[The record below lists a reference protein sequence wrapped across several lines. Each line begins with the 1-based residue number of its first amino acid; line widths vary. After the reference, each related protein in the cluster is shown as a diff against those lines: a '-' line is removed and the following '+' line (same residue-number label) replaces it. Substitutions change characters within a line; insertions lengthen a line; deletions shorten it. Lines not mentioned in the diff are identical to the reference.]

1 MNQNVIAPIVS
12 TFIASQTPEFI
23 REGSPNFVAFVQ
35 AYFEWLESAGL
46 PSPNATNLV
55 YQSKQLLD
63 YHDLD
68 STLDQ
73 FLSYYVN
80 DFLPYFPPDTVLD
93 ERKLIKVARQ
103 FYQQKGTPQ
112 SIQFLFRVLYGKD
125 ADIYFP
131 KQNILKLS
139 DGKWTQPQALRLLLT
154 ANNLSFDTDQLVQR
168 IGVGSNS
175 AAQCVIEAVNK
186 TVDPNLGF
194 EIVEVFVSNITKP
207 FDDLESLIVNY
218 GTDANGNALVFEQ
231 KIIAALSNVLI
242 DPNNRGLKYNTGNPV
257 VLTGGLEPND
267 ASAQKAVAYVGN
279 VTTGSV
285 TSLNV
290 AFGGYDYR
298 PNPNT
303 IVTFINDPS
312 DANGAGAQA
321 IVSSVDTTNAIYVPI
336 NTDSIYFKQNEII
349 GNTTLQF
356 ANNANG
362 NCQTA
367 MGLLLSYANL
377 QFAPI
382 KTMNVI
388 SGGGGYSHVPS
399 LAYDVIYN
407 SDYSDTLY
415 QAGDPAYANSVQS
428 IDDLGMFAAVQV
440 LNGGSGYSNTTD
452 TIIAQD
458 AIGSNAVFTMIT
470 GANGTITAV
479 NVAVRGNGYFV
490 IPPLA
495 VVNSASLLANGTH
508 TPPAGTGAVL
518 QAFGFGQ
525 GANVQIGVNKIGQ
538 IIDFNL
544 VNRGFDYITDPTVSL
559 RVQDVTINPLPINDV
574 PQPDAVIYQG
584 ANVNT
589 AIYVA
594 YVDSLSSNN
603 VLRLYNYRGAINVYQ
618 NLVMSLVGQR
628 TLNVT
633 VNTAVKGNVVTY
645 GNGQAKANAVFLN
658 GLINYPGFYLGTDG
672 QLSADQYIQD
682 ANTYH
687 NYSYQII
694 VEKAL
699 GEYKALLMQIAH
711 PAGTSMLGKFVIPA
725 VESFTGSYNTDIKYI
740 SPPIGT
746 INVGSNGIAYGTG
759 TSFTTY
765 ANVGDLLVY
774 NTSDTSHQLQTKVIK
789 AIANNIQLTLESN
802 TQFLYET
809 GVSFN
814 ANANTVFS
822 NANDFVGNVAV
833 GDRVYLSLANVVTE
847 FNVVTVGSNQ
857 LGLDANTTVNGSG
870 QMMYVTPHFTVASY
884 QIISTK
890 QV

>member
-1 MNQNVIAPIVS
+1 MNQNVIAPVVS
-12 TFIASQTPEFI
+12 TFIPSQFPEFI
-23 REGSPNFVAFVQ
+23 REGSPNFVAFVA
-35 AYFEWLESAGL
+35 AYYEFLEQAGL
-46 PSPNATNLV
+46 PSPNCFSTV

-73 FLSYYVN
+73 FLHYYVN
-80 DFLPYFPPDTVLD
+80 DFLPFFPSETALD

-131 KQNILKLS
+131 KLNILKTS
-139 DGKWTQPQALRLLLT
+139 DGKWTQPQALRLLLS

-218 GTDANGNALVFEQ
+218 GTDSNGNALVFEQ
-231 KIIAALSNVLI
+231 KIIAALSNITI

-267 ASAQKAVAYVGN
+267 PSAQKAVAYVGN
-279 VTTGSV
+279 VTTGSI

-321 IVSSVDTTNAIYVPI
+321 IVSSVDVTNAIYVQI
-336 NTDSIYFKQNEII
+336 NTDSIYFKQNETI

-356 ANNANG
+356 ANNVSG
-362 NCQTA
+362 NLNTP
-367 MGLLLSYANL
+367 MNSLFSYANI

-388 SGGGGYSHVPS
+388 SGGGGYSHTPTLS
-399 LAYDVIYN
+399 YDVTYN
-407 SDYSDTLY
+407 TDYSDALAL
-415 QAGDPAYANSVQS
+415 AGDPAYNASVQS
-428 IDDLGMFAAVQV
+428 VDDLGMFAAVQV

-452 TIIAQD
+452 VIIAQD

-470 GANGTITAV
+470 GANGAITAV

-495 VVNSASLLANGTH
+495 VVNSASLLANGSH
-508 TPPAGTGAVL
+508 TPPAGVGAVL
-518 QAFGFGQ
+518 QGFGFGQ
-525 GANVQIGVNKIGQ
+525 GANVTIGVNKIGQ

-559 RVQDVTINPLPINDV
+559 RIQDVIVNPLPINDV
-574 PQPDAVIYQG
+574 PLGDAVIYQG

-618 NLVMSLVGQR
+618 NLVMTLIGNRV
-628 TLNVT
+628 LNVT
-633 VNTAVKGNVVTY
+633 VNTAATSNVKTY

-672 QLSADQYIQD
+672 FLSADQYIQD

-711 PAGTSMLGKFVIPA
+711 PAGTSMLGKYVIPA
-725 VESFTGSYNTDIKYI
+725 SESFNAGYSTDIKYI

-774 NTSDTSHQLQTKVIK
+774 NTSDTSHQLQTKVIT
-789 AIANNIQLTLESN
+789 AIANNTQLTLESN

-809 GVSFN
+809 GVSFT

-833 GDRVYLSLANVVTE
+833 GDRVFLSVANAVTG
-847 FNVVTVGSNQ
+847 FNVVAVGSNQ
-857 LGLDANTTVNGSG
+857 LGLDANTIANGSS
-870 QMMYVTPHFTVASY
+870 QMMYVLPTFNIASY